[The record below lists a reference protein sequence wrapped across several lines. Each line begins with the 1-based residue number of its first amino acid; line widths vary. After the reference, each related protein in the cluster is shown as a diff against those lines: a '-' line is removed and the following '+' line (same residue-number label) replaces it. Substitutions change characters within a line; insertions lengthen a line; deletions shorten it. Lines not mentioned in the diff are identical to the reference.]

1 MNTWTDQ
8 GVILPVCG
16 NLVVNGHNIPILDLK
31 ELPDK
36 PRTDSGEEEN
46 HEVSGQR

>member
-8 GVILPVCG
+8 GVNLPVCG

-36 PRTDSGEEEN
+36 LWTDSGEED
-46 HEVSGQR
+46 HDLSG